1 MEIKEIISYYL
12 NGDTNIIEVSFRTIE
27 DEEDVL
33 RNDTIDYTIV
43 EEYGFDLVTE
53 SFDFFGD
60 DEDYEGGIFEEE
72 TIQWIDEKG
81 SIICLDDIDRE
92 YRIKYCLTDDIRF
105 TKKNEGLLNVK
116 RSTGLV
122 SPKPIQNSVIKMKH
136 SIDKNFFLP
145 KTIKQQKVALINMD
159 SDTES
164 EIIEQPKI
172 NVQEKNLILQRVCL
186 VRLQ

>member
-60 DEDYEGGIFEEE
+60 DDEFEEDIFEQEKIE
-72 TIQWIDEKG
+72 LDEDEL
-81 SIICLDDIDRE
+81 IIFLNE
-92 YRIKYCLTDDIRF
+92 YYMI
-105 TKKNEGLLNVK
+105 NPN
-116 RSTGLV
+116 
-122 SPKPIQNSVIKMKH
+122 Q
-136 SIDKNFFLP
+136 LP
-145 KTIKQQKVALINMD
+145 K
-159 SDTES
+159 S
-164 EIIEQPKI
+164 EFY
-172 NVQEKNLILQRVCL
+172 
-186 VRLQ
+186 